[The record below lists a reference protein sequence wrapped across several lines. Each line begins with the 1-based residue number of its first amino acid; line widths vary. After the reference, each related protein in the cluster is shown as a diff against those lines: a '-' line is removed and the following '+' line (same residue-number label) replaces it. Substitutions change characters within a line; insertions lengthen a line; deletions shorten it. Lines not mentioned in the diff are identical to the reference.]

1 MSSLLPRIPLLGA
14 LAVGAVVLGT
24 FACSANVGADPNAG
38 AAAQRLT
45 VVDVRVQ
52 EGESGPRVDASAR
65 FVAVKEPGAPGDAL
79 ELLGLAYRTQPV
91 GACTLG
97 DPTAT
102 APSAVRV
109 DLRDLSPV
117 TIELHGDE
125 PSPSILRLEP
135 KPFPDVAGLVSG
147 VVFVAPSAQLVNPVR
162 FATVHVGNGDVQN
175 LELPDLPARLQLV
188 DALPLGTGGYGV
200 DANGIDLNV
209 SAIAPTDRV
218 AVDLVRDGVVR
229 ARCGVDALGH
239 LHVDAATLGGA
250 GDAVLVLR
258 AQRHILRDQ
267 GALGSL
273 DARLERALDVK
284 IVVR

>member
-1 MSSLLPRIPLLGA
+1 MSSLPRIPLLGA
-14 LAVGAVVLGT
+14 LAVGAVVAGT
-24 FACSANVGADPNAG
+24 FACSATVGADPG
-38 AAAQRLT
+38 TVSAAQRLT

-52 EGESGPRVDASAR
+52 ETESGPKVDASAR

-79 ELLGLAYRTQPV
+79 ELLGLAYRSQPV

-97 DPTAT
+97 DPAVT
-102 APSAVRV
+102 APPAVRV

-117 TIELHGDE
+117 TIELRGDE
-125 PSPSILRLEP
+125 PSSSLLRLEP

-147 VVFVAPSAQLVNPVR
+147 VVFVAPGALLPTPVR
-162 FATVHVGNGDVQN
+162 FATVHVGNGDVQD

-188 DALPLGTGGYGV
+188 DAVPLVSGGYAV
-200 DANGIDLNV
+200 DAAGLDVNV
-209 SAIAPTDRV
+209 SAIAPTDRI
-218 AVDLVRDGVVR
+218 AIDLVRNGVVR
-229 ARCGVDALGH
+229 ARCGADAVGH

-258 AQRHILRDQ
+258 SQRHVQRDQ

-284 IVVR
+284 LVVR